1 MQVLTEGWRMFFSDL
16 FVPSICVIKKEGE
29 CQLSHNCFLVFE
41 KVCCLLLPS
50 IGCWSS
56 PPLLHT
62 AEKWWSKCPY
72 QGLISIFYWTCR
84 VRSMY
89 TLVNQ
94 SVSDALETWLMWLWL
109 LKVSLQNLLML
120 SPLLIL
126 RRVFTI
132 GWWQLTAWQQLG
144 MFGNN
149 LSTAFQLSP
158 TLSNIFRQNFGIA
171 CCGLFVSCLGR
182 SRALNPWVCCAFG
195 IVPL

>member
-1 MQVLTEGWRMFFSDL
+1 MLSSPTQYRML
-16 FVPSICVIKKEGE
+16 IQPSIVTHCGEMMIKVPIPGFDKYI
-29 CQLSHNCFLVFE
+29 
-41 KVCCLLLPS
+41 LLNMPS
-50 IGCWSS
+50 PINVYPC
-56 PPLLHT
+56 
-62 AEKWWSKCPY
+62 
-72 QGLISIFYWTCR
+72 
-84 VRSMY
+84 
-89 TLVNQ
+89 Q
-94 SVSDALETWLMWLWL
+94 SVSQWCFGDLRLETWLMWLWL
-109 LKVSLQNLLML
+109 LKVSLQNLMML

-171 CCGLFVSCLGR
+171 CCGLFVSWLGR
-182 SRALNPWVCCAFG
+182 SRALNPWICCAFG